1 MLLSERDR
9 RIAERLL
16 KFGVFE
22 KINGKLIDQSNGL
35 FCLVCSDG
43 DQFNDLY
50 QLHVRLMLEQRET
63 PRETPRLH
71 MFADHGKP
79 LWLAQSS
86 PLNRCRRGDNLL
98 ESIREVPG
106 IKEINVGVIHSH
118 APCAAATKAGLDIFQ
133 QVAIVKAGISRIRS
147 NFPHIT
153 LANFFQVDNGEQKS
167 FRVNG
172 MVWREFLLSEGFSQ
186 EELQHPEEIVQLLLK
201 HPIPI

>member
-22 KINGKLIDQSNGL
+22 KINGKMIDQRNGL
-35 FCLVCSDG
+35 FCIVCSDG
-43 DQFNDLY
+43 DQFDDLY
-50 QLHVRLMLEQRET
+50 RLHVKLMLEQRET
-63 PRETPRLH
+63 PRPH
-71 MFADHGKP
+71 MFSDHGKP
-79 LWLAQSS
+79 LWIAEHS
-86 PLNRCRRGDNLL
+86 PLNKRYRGDNLL
-98 ESIREVPG
+98 ESIQDVPG

-133 QVAIVKAGISRIRS
+133 QVAIVKAGISRIRN

-153 LANFFQVDNGEQKS
+153 MANFFQVDNGEQKS

-172 MVWREFLLSEGFSQ
+172 ILWREFLLSEGFSQ
-186 EELQHPEEIVQLLLK
+186 EELQHPEEIVRMLLK
-201 HPIPI
+201 KSIPIQA